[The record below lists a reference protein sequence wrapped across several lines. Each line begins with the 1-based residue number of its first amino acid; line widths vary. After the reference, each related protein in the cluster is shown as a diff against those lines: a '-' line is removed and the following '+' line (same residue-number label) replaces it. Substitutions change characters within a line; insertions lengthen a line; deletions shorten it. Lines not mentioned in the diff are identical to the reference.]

1 MAAYNFQLLLKFL
14 LEHGVAWAPN
24 QEIIYRNQVRYT
36 YKQMYLRVLKLASAL
51 ESIGVGKN
59 TVVGVMEWD
68 SHRYLEMYFGIPGLG
83 AVLHTINPRLAV
95 ENIIY
100 TMQKAEDEVVIFH
113 EDFLPLVEQI
123 RQRIG
128 SVKKYILISDK
139 GEMPDI
145 QVVDVEY
152 EQMLKDV
159 SPLDELPDLDENSQ
173 ATLSFTS
180 GTTGNP
186 KGVCFTH
193 RQLVLHTLSGWSSA
207 AILGN
212 YGGLGKH
219 DVYMPLTPMFHAHAW
234 GVPYWATLYGLKQ
247 VYPGKYDPEQIAK
260 LVIDE
265 KVTFSHCVP
274 TIVQMVVDAAE
285 ANDLDF
291 GGWKIITGGARLP
304 KGLAISASKWGIK
317 LTGGYGL
324 SESCP
329 FIVLAN
335 LRPFMEE
342 DWDQDKKLDVSVKT
356 GFTMPLVKARVVTP
370 EGQDVPADGNTTG
383 EIVLRCPWLTPGY
396 YKDPENSEKLWEGG
410 WMHTGDV
417 ANVDEYGYLQIVD
430 RLKNIIKSG
439 GEWIVSMEIEN
450 MLSLHEDVKESALI
464 GIPDEKWGERP
475 LAIIVPQQDAHD
487 RITADVLKKH
497 LMKFVDDGVIMKWAV
512 PGHYVFVEEMPK
524 TSVGKIDKQELR
536 RRYQTLP
543 SD

>member
-1 MAAYNFQLLLKFL
+1 MAAYNSQLLLKYL
-14 LEHGVAWAPN
+14 LEHGVAWAPE
-24 QEIIYRNQVRYT
+24 QEIIYRDQVRYT
-36 YKQMYLRVLKLASAL
+36 YTQMYLRVLKLASAL
-51 ESIGVGKN
+51 RRMNVGKGS
-59 TVVGVMEWD
+59 VVGVIEWD
-68 SHRYLEMYFGIPGLG
+68 SHRYLEMYFGVPGLG
-83 AVLHTINPRLAV
+83 AVLHSINPKLAA

-100 TMQKAEDEVVIFH
+100 TMQKAEDEVLIFN
-113 EDFLPLVEQI
+113 EDFLPLVKQI
-123 RQRIG
+123 HERLG
-128 SVKKYILISDK
+128 SVKKYIMISDK
-139 GEMPDI
+139 SETSDV

-152 EQMLKDV
+152 EQMIKEV
-159 SPLDELPDLDENSQ
+159 SPLDELPDLDENCQ
-173 ATLSFTS
+173 ATLTFTS

-212 YGGLGKH
+212 YGGFDKH

-247 VYPGKYDPEQIAK
+247 VYPGKYDPEQIVN

-274 TIVQMVVDAAE
+274 TIVQMAIDAAE
-285 ANDLDF
+285 KNGLDF
-291 GGWKIITGGARLP
+291 GGWKIVTGGARLP
-304 KGLAISASKWGIK
+304 KGLAISATKYGINI
-317 LTGGYGL
+317 TGGYGL

-335 LRPFMEE
+335 LKPFMEE
-342 DWDQDKKLDVSVKT
+342 DWDQERQLEVSVKT

-370 EGQDVPADGNTTG
+370 KGQDVPPDGKTTG
-383 EIVLRCPWLTPGY
+383 EIVLRCPWLATGY
-396 YKDPENSEKLWEGG
+396 YKDPENSEKLWDGG

-430 RLKNIIKSG
+430 RLKDVIKSG

-450 MLSLHEDVKESALI
+450 MLSQHEDVKESALI

-475 LAIIVPQQDAHD
+475 LAIVAPQQGAHD
-487 RITADVLKKH
+487 RITADALKKH
-497 LMKFVDDGVIMKWAV
+497 LMKFVSDGKIKKWAV
-512 PGHYVFVEEMPK
+512 PEHYVFVEELSK
-524 TSVGKIDKQELR
+524 TSLGKIDKQKLR
-536 RRYQTLP
+536 SRYQT
-543 SD
+543 S

>member
-24 QEIIYRNQVRYT
+24 QEIIYRDQVRYT
-36 YKQMYLRVLKLASAL
+36 YKRMYLRVLELASAL
-51 ESIGVGKN
+51 QSIDVVKG
-59 TVVGVMEWD
+59 TMVGVMEWD

-100 TMQKAEDEVVIFH
+100 TMQKAEDEALIFH
-113 EDFLPLVEQI
+113 EDFLPLVKQI

-139 GEMPDI
+139 GETPDV
-145 QVVDVEY
+145 QVVDAEY

-212 YGGLGKH
+212 YGGLDKH

-247 VYPGKYDPEQIAK
+247 VYPGKYDPGQIVK
-260 LVIDE
+260 LAIDE

-274 TIVQMVVDAAE
+274 TIVQMVVDVAE

-335 LRPFMEE
+335 LKPFMEE
-342 DWDQDKKLDVSVKT
+342 DWDQNQQLDVSVKT

-370 EGQDVPADGNTTG
+370 EGQDVPPDGNTTG

-396 YKDPENSEKLWEGG
+396 YKDSENSEKLWEGG

-417 ANVDEYGYLQIVD
+417 ANIDEHGYLQIVD

-464 GIPDEKWGERP
+464 GIPDEKWGERS

-487 RITADVLKKH
+487 RITADAIKKH
-497 LMKFVDDGVIMKWAV
+497 LMKFVDDGVIAG
-512 PGHYVFVEEMPK
+512 PLCFC
-524 TSVGKIDKQELR
+524 R
-536 RRYQTLP
+536 RNAQNECG
-543 SD
+543 